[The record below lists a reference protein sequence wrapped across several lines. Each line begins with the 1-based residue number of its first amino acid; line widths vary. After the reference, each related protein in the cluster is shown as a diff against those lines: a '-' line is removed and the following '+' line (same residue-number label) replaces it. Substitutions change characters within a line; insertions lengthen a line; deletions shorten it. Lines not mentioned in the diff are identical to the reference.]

1 MTDGQAIRFR
11 GETTIGPTRYV
22 RYEAAEPYGATGF
35 DIQLQYNGNKAT
47 PAYLRQAA
55 RELAATMCEIAAGLE
70 QTRGQAYGD

>member
-1 MTDGQAIRFR
+1 MTDGQAIRLR

-35 DIQLQYNGNKAT
+35 DVQIRYGRVT

-55 RELAATMCEIAAGLE
+55 RELMAVFSEIATELE
-70 QTRGQAYGD
+70 QTKGQAYGD

>member
-1 MTDGQAIRFR
+1 MTDRQAIRLR
-11 GETTIGPTRYV
+11 GETTIGPTRYA

-55 RELAATMCEIAAGLE
+55 RELMAVFSEIATELE
-70 QTRGQAYGD
+70 QTKGEAYGD

>member
-22 RYEAAEPYGATGF
+22 RYEAATPYEATGF
-35 DIQLQYNGNKAT
+35 EVQIRYGRAT

-55 RELAATMCEIAAGLE
+55 RELMAVLAEIASEAE
-70 QTRGQAYGD
+70 QTKGQAFGD